1 MPRFH
6 LPPSECKAPTLFLTG
21 SEAHH
26 AVRVLRVRQND
37 SVTVLD
43 GAGSEL
49 HCAVVGY
56 DRDKVQLKVI
66 EKLQIPPLPWN
77 ITLLQ
82 ALPKGKIFES
92 IIQKATELGVFRI
105 IPVLSERVVSSIT
118 TQRERSA
125 KAEKWRTIAIEAIKQ
140 CGSAWLPQI
149 ELPTTPSEFLQRG
162 ENFDIPLIASLQK
175 GSRHPREYFHSFREK
190 FHRPPQSLCIWV
202 GPEGDFTPQ
211 EVEMITSARYFP
223 ISLGRLVLRVETAAT
238 YCLSILN
245 YELLSDV
252 ETSQAS

>member
-1 MPRFH
+1 MPRFY
-6 LPPSECKAPTLFLTG
+6 LPPSECKEPTLFLTG

-56 DRDKVQLKVI
+56 DRDKVQLKII

-162 ENFDIPLIASLQK
+162 ENFDIPLIASLQQ
-175 GSRHPREYFHSFREK
+175 GSRHPRECFRAFREK
-190 FHRPPQSLCIWV
+190 YHRPPRSLCIWV

-211 EVEMITSARYFP
+211 EVELITSARYFP

-238 YCLSILN
+238 YCLSILT
-245 YELLSDV
+245 YEALSDS
-252 ETSQAS
+252 ENSQAS